1 MTASQ
6 LADAQHERANL
17 LYWNSSETV
26 DRIAEQLG
34 MSRNALYAS
43 VRPLPAGVECPECG
57 EELVFPNRTSRLAG
71 RALCASSGGTFAVA
85 DLPAAG
91 SRPRRTGAAPRRAG
105 SGSDSGYE
113 GRDDEGY
120 AEAGRAALG
129 GLREGLAAVEPQRA
143 ALIGGAAVMG
153 ALAGVAAVSLLRRRR

>member
-17 LYWNSSETV
+17 MYWNSSETV

-43 VRPLPAGVECPECG
+43 VRPLPTGAECPDCG
-57 EELVFPNRTSRLAG
+57 EELVFPNRSSRLAG
-71 RALCASSGGTFAVA
+71 RALCLSTGKTHAVA
-85 DLPAAG
+85 GLPPVEVRPELAG
-91 SRPRRTGAAPRRAG
+91 AEPRLAGA
-105 SGSDSGYE
+105 GYE
-113 GRDDEGY
+113 GRDEGY
-120 AEAGRAALG
+120 VEAGRAALG
-129 GLREGLAAVEPQRA
+129 GLRAGLAAVEPVRA

-153 ALAGVAAVSLLRRRR
+153 AVAGVAAVSLLRRYR

>member
-6 LADAQHERANL
+6 LADAQHERANR
-17 LYWNSSETV
+17 LYWNSSDTV

-43 VRPLPAGVECPECG
+43 VRPAPAGVECPDCD

-71 RALCASSGGTFAVA
+71 RSLCLACDTTHAVA

-91 SRPRRTGAAPRRAG
+91 TRASRGGAAGPGAA
-105 SGSDSGYE
+105 GYE
-113 GRDDEGY
+113 GREEGY
-120 AEAGRAALG
+120 GEARGARLG

-153 ALAGVAAVSLLRRRR
+153 AVAGVAAVNLLRRLV

>member
-17 LYWNSSETV
+17 MYWNSSETV

-43 VRPLPAGVECPECG
+43 VRPAPTGAACPDCG
-57 EELVFPNRTSRLAG
+57 EELVYPNRTSRLAG
-71 RALCASSGGTFAVA
+71 RALCVSSGKTHAVA
-85 DLPAAG
+85 GLPPVEVRSGPAG
-91 SRPRRTGAAPRRAG
+91 AEPRA
-105 SGSDSGYE
+105 SGSGYE
-113 GRDDEGY
+113 GRNEGY
-120 AEAGRAALG
+120 REAGRAALG

-153 ALAGVAAVSLLRRRR
+153 AVAGVAAVSLLRRFR

>member
-34 MSRNALYAS
+34 MSRNALYQS
-43 VRPLPAGVECPECG
+43 VRPSPAGVECPDCG
-57 EELVFPNRTSRLAG
+57 EELVFPNRSSRLAG
-71 RALCASSGGTFAVA
+71 RALCLSTGGTYAVA
-85 DLPAAG
+85 DLPPVG
-91 SRPRRTGAAPRRAG
+91 SRPSRRGAPSRRAAAG
-105 SGSDSGYE
+105 AGYE
-113 GRDDEGY
+113 GRGEGY
-120 AEAGRAALG
+120 VEAGRAALG
-129 GLREGLAAVEPQRA
+129 GLRDGLAAVDPVRA

-153 ALAGVAAVSLLRRRR
+153 ALAGVAAVGLLRRYR